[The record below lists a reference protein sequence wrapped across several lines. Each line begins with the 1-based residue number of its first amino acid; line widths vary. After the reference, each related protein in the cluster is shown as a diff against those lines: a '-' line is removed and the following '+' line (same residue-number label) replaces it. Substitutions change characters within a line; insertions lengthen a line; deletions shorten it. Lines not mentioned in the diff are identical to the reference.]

1 MPSLSDQPLIHHLQ
15 QFEFKTLTEVPDS
28 HAWPVV
34 NDHPH
39 GDDAVPVIDLACPD
53 AARLIGQA
61 CEEWG
66 AFQIT
71 GHGVPV
77 NLLDRLEAQ
86 TRRLFS
92 LPTGQKLKAAR
103 SPGGVTGYG
112 IANISAFF
120 SKLFWSEGFTIVGSP
135 HDEARKLWPD
145 DSAEFCGAIEEY
157 TSWMKPLGCRLML
170 LMLASLGLSEGEIDW
185 AVPSSETTHEAPA
198 PVIQLNS
205 YPACP
210 DPDRA
215 MGLAEHTDSSL
226 FTVLYQ
232 GSVRGLQLLHGNHP
246 TRRAR
251 WVTVPPL
258 PGALVVNVGD
268 LSHILSNGRFQSVTH
283 RAIVNRTQTRI
294 SVAYFYGPPAHFK
307 ISPIEKLMGP
317 QQGPVYRAVT
327 WPEYL
332 TLKRR
337 LYNQA
342 LASIRLPSE
351 GEEESRTNTSEII
364 TAAYTRRHGEAKV

>member
-1 MPSLSDQPLIHHLQ
+1 
-15 QFEFKTLTEVPDS
+15 
-28 HAWPVV
+28 
-34 NDHPH
+34 
-39 GDDAVPVIDLACPD
+39 
-53 AARLIGQA
+53 
-61 CEEWG
+61 
-66 AFQIT
+66 
-71 GHGVPV
+71 
-77 NLLDRLEAQ
+77 
-86 TRRLFS
+86 
-92 LPTGQKLKAAR
+92 
-103 SPGGVTGYG
+103 
-112 IANISAFF
+112 
-120 SKLFWSEGFTIVGSP
+120 
-135 HDEARKLWPD
+135 
-145 DSAEFCGAIEEY
+145 
-157 TSWMKPLGCRLML
+157 ML

-185 AVPSSETTHEAPA
+185 TVPSSETTHEAAA

-307 ISPIEKLMGP
+307 ISPIEKLIGP
-317 QQGPVYRAVT
+317 QQGPAYRAVT

-342 LASIRLPSE
+342 LASIRLPTE
-351 GEEESRTNTSEII
+351 GEEESRTNTSETI